1 MKYVPTYEEFLN
13 ENWKDS
19 MSAFN
24 EYQEKWTTEMLKF
37 LQGKKL
43 GSLVLSDIKSEFDG
57 IVEFTV
63 QIDELILNWMVKS
76 EDGPEKPKVYIG
88 ISSPNKRGAFE
99 KTVTGRNASN
109 EKVWKTIQDIYNGRY
124 RK

>member
-57 IVEFTV
+57 IIEFTI
-63 QIDELILNWMVKS
+63 QIDELVLNWMVKS
-76 EDGPEKPKVYIG
+76 DDGPEKPKVYIG
-88 ISSPNKRGAFE
+88 ISSPNKRGVFE

-109 EKVWKTIQDIYNGRY
+109 EKVWQTIQDIYNGKY
-124 RK
+124 KK